1 MPLDRV
7 RSSPTQTDID
17 WLIGVAERHPL
28 GLDYLQNGHL
38 GTVAITFGCH
48 AFTVVAARDFLN
60 GAGAPARSATRH
72 VSSERA
78 R

>member
-1 MPLDRV
+1 MSADPARTP
-7 RSSPTQTDID
+7 PTQADVD
-17 WLIGVAERHPL
+17 WLIETAERHPF
-28 GLDYLQNGHL
+28 GVDYLLNGHL

-60 GAGAPARSATRH
+60 AGPSRPAARSG
-72 VSSERA
+72 SPERV